1 MKNRM
6 TKTKHYLSTNHNE
19 TNNST
24 RLDDQDPDATND
36 NEDMKNF
43 FGRWETEDNKVES
56 SCY

>member
-1 MKNRM
+1 MRQK
-6 TKTKHYLSTNHNE
+6 LF
-19 TNNST
+19 T

-56 SCY
+56 SCYWHVGHVTDPGHVRHD